1 MCGLHCSMHVG
12 IERIREA
19 RIQSLRLYFDNLKM
33 DGAESVDDFVEKIM
47 MFVAWIRELEDAM
60 EKYVVKKLLR
70 VVSTKFINV
79 AYLLCR
85 RCCSMTSTRWPRR
98 RPLDH

>member
-1 MCGLHCSMHVG
+1 MHVG

-19 RIQSLRLYFDNLKM
+19 RIQSLCLYFDNLKM
-33 DGAESVDDFVEKIM
+33 DDAESVDDFVEKIM

-85 RCCSMTSTRWPRR
+85 WCCSMTSTR
-98 RPLDH
+98 